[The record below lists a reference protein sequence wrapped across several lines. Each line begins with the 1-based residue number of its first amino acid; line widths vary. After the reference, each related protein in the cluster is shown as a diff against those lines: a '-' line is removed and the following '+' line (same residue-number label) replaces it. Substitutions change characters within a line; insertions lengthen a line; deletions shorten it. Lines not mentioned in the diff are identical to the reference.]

1 MIRDK
6 GKRLT
11 IEEKVQILVSVGNI
25 GKIKS
30 KSGKNISDIEK
41 LYITD
46 SLKVMKDRLGS
57 KIEVLSVAPVIADAI
72 RHIHMELSISVLF
85 DK

>member
-25 GKIKS
+25 GKIRQKA
-30 KSGKNISDIEK
+30 KDANAREK
-41 LYITD
+41 W
-46 SLKVMKDRLGS
+46 
-57 KIEVLSVAPVIADAI
+57 
-72 RHIHMELSISVLF
+72 
-85 DK
+85 

>member
-25 GKIKS
+25 GEIKQ
-30 KSGKNISDIEK
+30 KVKDANDREK
-41 LYITD
+41 WLGEIKTLY
-46 SLKVMKDRLGS
+46 
-57 KIEVLSVAPVIADAI
+57 
-72 RHIHMELSISVLF
+72 
-85 DK
+85 

>member
-11 IEEKVQILVSVGNI
+11 IEEKVQILVSTRNI

-30 KSGKNISDIEK
+30 KSKRRK
-41 LYITD
+41 
-46 SLKVMKDRLGS
+46 
-57 KIEVLSVAPVIADAI
+57 
-72 RHIHMELSISVLF
+72 
-85 DK
+85 